1 MDKKL
6 YFEPELKVVELNLA
20 KTILVG
26 SAGDD
31 SSTGDNNGEIVDDKS
46 EDAGDW

>member
-6 YFEPELKVVELNLA
+6 YFEPEVKVVELNLA

-31 SSTGDNNGEIVDDKS
+31 STTGDNEGKIVEDDS
-46 EDAGDW
+46 EDAGGW